1 MSVKSEQQINQS
13 KAIELPELN
22 ERERMVVQMFRLL
35 DQESQQDIIRFLDVL
50 LTGK

>member
-1 MSVKSEQQINQS
+1 MSVKSELQINQS
-13 KAIELPELN
+13 EAIEMPELN

>member
-1 MSVKSEQQINQS
+1 MSVKSELQTNDTE
-13 KAIELPELN
+13 AIELPELN

-35 DQESQQDIIRFLDVL
+35 DRESQQDIIRFLDVL